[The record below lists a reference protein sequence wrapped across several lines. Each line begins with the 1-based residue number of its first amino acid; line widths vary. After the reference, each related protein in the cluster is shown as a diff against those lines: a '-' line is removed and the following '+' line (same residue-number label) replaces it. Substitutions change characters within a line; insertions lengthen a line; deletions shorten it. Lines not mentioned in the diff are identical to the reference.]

1 MGCILGFVTQL
12 RWHGKSSPLLHWI
25 YEGKLKV
32 SPYKQGSQG
41 PKEEVDELLNVK
53 ADYVQTERYIEIPPS
68 LKV

>member
-1 MGCILGFVTQL
+1 MGCILGFVTLL

-25 YEGKLKV
+25 DVGKLKV

-41 PKEEVDELLNVK
+41 PKEADELLNVK
-53 ADYVQTERYIEIPPS
+53 ADYVQTSGYIEIPPS